1 MRIGLALSGGSVRGA
16 AHIGVLKCLH
26 ENGIYPSVVS
36 GASAGSIVAGLYASG
51 LSPADLERVALS
63 LKPSQ
68 IVDIHS
74 PLAIIASMARV
85 LAEAVGSGA
94 SLFKRAPCGVIKGT
108 KLEQFLRKAG
118 MARSFD
124 DMALPCV
131 VVATQLDNGRQV
143 VFTDRRTAEVL
154 TRRYKL
160 RRRRTVVETGVEPA
174 AAIAASCSI
183 PGVFTPRWIGGMQ
196 LVDGG
201 VRDNLPLEALDLL
214 RCDSIIGVNLGYSG
228 ERREGID
235 NIAEVVSQSVDIMA
249 AQSVGLI
256 CESLAL
262 KYRTRF
268 VRVEPKIYDV
278 GLFEIGR
285 IRECIDRGYSATHSR
300 LSAVRRAAL

>member
-1 MRIGLALSGGSVRGA
+1 MGLALSGGSVRGA
-16 AHIGVLKCLH
+16 AHVGVLKCLH
-26 ENGIYPSVVS
+26 ENDIFPSVVS

-51 LSPADLERVALS
+51 LTPADLERVALS
-63 LKPSQ
+63 LKASQ

-74 PLAIIASMARV
+74 PLAIFASMARV
-85 LAEAVGSGA
+85 LAEAVGA
-94 SLFKRAPCGVIKGT
+94 STSVLKRAPCGIIRGT
-108 KLEQFLRKAG
+108 KLEQFLRQSG
-118 MARSFD
+118 MARSFE
-124 DMALPCV
+124 DMVLPCV
-131 VVATQLDNGRQV
+131 VAATQLDNGRQV
-143 VFTDRRTAEVL
+143 IFTDRRTAEVL
-154 TRRYKL
+154 KRRYRL
-160 RRRRTVVETGVEPA
+160 RRSRTVVEMDVEPA
-174 AAIAASCSI
+174 AAVAASCSI

-201 VRDNLPLEALDLL
+201 VKDNLPLEPLDML

-228 ERREGID
+228 ERREGVD

-262 KYRTRF
+262 KYRNRF

-285 IRECIDRGYSATHSR
+285 IRECIDRGYSAMHNR
-300 LSAVRRAAL
+300 LSAVRRATL